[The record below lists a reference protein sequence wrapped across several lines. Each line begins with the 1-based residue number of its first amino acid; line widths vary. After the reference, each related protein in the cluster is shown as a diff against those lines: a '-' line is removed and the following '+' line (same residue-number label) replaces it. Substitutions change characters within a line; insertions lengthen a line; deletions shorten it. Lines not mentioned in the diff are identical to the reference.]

1 MRTRTF
7 TTTGPLSLSVADAGS
22 VTEGDAGSRNASFV
36 VSLSAPAPAGGVTVH
51 YATADGSATAP
62 SDYGQTSGALSF
74 APGETS
80 KTVAVAVHG
89 DTSFEGD
96 ETFSLVLS
104 APAGAG
110 IADDQGSATI
120 LDDDPAPAPS
130 VATGAATGVTTG
142 SARLTGTVNPQDPV
156 NGLVWAFEWGTGTS
170 YGSVTPSRVS
180 ASGTVDQSVAENL
193 AGLAQ
198 HTTYHYR
205 LVGYGSGSAVYRGT
219 DRTFTTLPRACE
231 ITQSRSLEGTTTST
245 IEFVNATGGP
255 VRTYWLDYAGQR
267 VLYETIPAGQSFVQ
281 DTWLTHPWVVLDAA
295 DGCVG
300 YTVSDR
306 PAKRFVV
313 GEAVSVADAP
323 PLLEGDAGSRNASF
337 VVSLSSPAPA
347 GGVTVDYA
355 TADGSATAP
364 SDYAAASGTLSFA
377 PGETSKTVAVAVHG
391 DTAFEGDETFTLRLS
406 GAGATVTDGQ
416 GTATIRN
423 DDVERTGTPAPGVAD
438 LRVTAALDSAAP
450 LVAGHEVSYRATV
463 SNAGPGV
470 ATGVV
475 LRVRLSASLR
485 FVSAARGACAQ
496 SGSLVT
502 CSIGGVGAA
511 ERHGRHAS
519 AGGVVGP
526 RVGGGERGRRRH
538 RPGAGIRPER
548 GAGGGGA
555 GSAAGRSDR
564 QREPG
569 VRPGAGQAARESA
582 GSCPWQDARSLPV
595 GTVVDATRGRV
606 RITSAAD
613 GHGHT
618 QSAEFSAG
626 QFRIAQRRARPLI
639 TELVLV
645 GGDFAG
651 CRRGRAAPAAAA
663 RRRGHGRRLWGSG
676 KGKFRTRGRY
686 GAATV
691 RGTRWLTEDRC
702 DDTRVLVARGVV
714 SVRDFPRRRTVIVR
728 AGRSYVARAP
738 R

>member
-1 MRTRTF
+1 M
-7 TTTGPLSLSVADAGS
+7 
-22 VTEGDAGSRNASFV
+22 
-36 VSLSAPAPAGGVTVH
+36 
-51 YATADGSATAP
+51 
-62 SDYGQTSGALSF
+62 
-74 APGETS
+74 
-80 KTVAVAVHG
+80 
-89 DTSFEGD
+89 
-96 ETFSLVLS
+96 
-104 APAGAG
+104 
-110 IADDQGSATI
+110 
-120 LDDDPAPAPS
+120 
-130 VATGAATGVTTG
+130 ATGAATGVTTG

-193 AGLAQ
+193 AGLAPN
-198 HTTYHYR
+198 TTYHYR
-205 LVGYGSGSAVYRGT
+205 LVGFGSGSAVYRGT

-438 LRVTAALDSAAP
+438 LRVTTALDSAAP

-485 FVSAARGACAQ
+485 FVSAAPGACAQ

-502 CSIGGVGAA
+502 CSIGGVGAGQSVTVVMRLRA
-511 ERHGRHAS
+511 VSSGPAS
-519 AGGVVGP
+519 VAASVAGDGTDPV
-526 RVGGGERGRRRH
+526 
-538 RPGAGIRPER
+538 PGSDQ
-548 GAGGGGA
+548 
-555 GSAAGRSDR
+555 SA
-564 QREPG
+564 
-569 VRPGAGQAARESA
+569 VQAAVAPAPPQVARTVNATPVSGQVLVKLP
-582 GSCPWQDARSLPV
+582 GSRRLVPLQDARSLPV
-595 GTVVDATRGRV
+595 GTVVDATKGRV

-613 GHGHT
+613 SHGHT

-663 RRRGHGRRLWGSG
+663 RRRGHGRRLWGNG

-702 DDTRVLVARGVV
+702 NDTRVLVARGVV